1 MTAIGIDLG
10 TTNSVVARYDPD
22 RGEAHVVPNGEASNL
37 TPSAVGMLRRE
48 GSELLLVGQEGL
60 NWAEVHP
67 EDTVLSV
74 KRLMGRDFT
83 DDKVAR
89 ARNELSY
96 GIVPGEDED
105 PRAHVVF
112 GDRTVTP
119 AEVSSAI
126 LGKLVKDA
134 SRNLNEDVTHA
145 VITVPAHFGD
155 AQRAATREAAEI
167 AGITVKKIIDEPT
180 AAAIAFGMDKRAGE
194 RSRILVYDLGGGT
207 FDISILDSTKG
218 PDGTAQF
225 AVRKF
230 AGDDWLGGDDFDL
243 AVVKRIFEWVERECG
258 IDPSDDKQFRFT
270 AKKYAELA
278 KKQLNTLPET
288 VVNIPGGFR
297 RDGVNVDVYMPLTQ
311 AEFRLLTDPLVQR
324 TMDLVTATLEKDQLT
339 TAQITDVLLVGGGTL
354 TRSVYEAVEALFGR
368 DKVRR
373 QINPMECVALGA
385 GILAGT
391 LDGVECPVRG
401 CRTVNDEAAT
411 VCSACGTS
419 LANARA
425 VGSTGLYEVTG
436 VAMGIAAVRGTQRD
450 VFVPIIES
458 GTAYPLPSPY
468 TKVFHATDPKVIR
481 VPVYEGNSP
490 VASKNDEQG
499 VVEFEL
505 SQEIELNQ
513 RVEVSFNY
521 DANRTI
527 TVSVNVPG
535 TGIQFP
541 PTAPK
546 REKPR
551 TPPPAPALG
560 PDSATLRQRL
570 EWAKRDTEKFLQRYG
585 NFVEDQQEMKVRRD
599 LEQAEQVLRQ
609 GESGEYKRLT
619 ELLLDDMYHHCGYA
633 SQFLHAEDASY
644 GAPPET
650 AGLINEAVGYVKKAH
665 NEGNRVM
672 AAQQGRN
679 LANLVAQAYDARRV
693 STLRDT
699 ERFDGILRV
708 PDDAADT

>member
-22 RGEAHVVPNGEASNL
+22 RGEAQVVRNGEASNL
-37 TPSAVGMLRRE
+37 TPSVVGMMRRE
-48 GSELLLVGQEGL
+48 GSESLLVGQHAL
-60 NWAEVHP
+60 NWADRQP
-67 EDTVLSV
+67 QDTVLSV

-83 DDKVAR
+83 DAKVAR
-89 ARNELSY
+89 AREKLNY
-96 GIVPGEDED
+96 GIVPGKDDD

-112 GDRTVTP
+112 GGRTTTP

-134 SRNLNEDVTHA
+134 SRNLNEEVTHA

-155 AQRAATREAAEI
+155 AQRAATREAAQI
-167 AGITVKKIIDEPT
+167 AGVTVKKVIDEPT
-180 AAAIAFGMDKRAGE
+180 AAAIAFGMDKRGGE

-207 FDISILDSTKG
+207 FDISVLDSTKG
-218 PDGTAQF
+218 RDGTAQF

-230 AGDDWLGGDDFDL
+230 SGDDWLGGDDFDL
-243 AVVKRIFEWVERECG
+243 AVVERIAEWVKQECG

-270 AKKYAELA
+270 AKKYAEQA
-278 KKQLNTLPET
+278 KRELNDMPET
-288 VVNIPGGFR
+288 VINIPAGFR
-297 RDGVNVDVYMPLTQ
+297 GDGVVVDVYMPITQ
-311 AEFRLLTDPLVQR
+311 AEFRELTDPLVQR
-324 TMDLVTATLEKDQLT
+324 TMSLVRETLEQDGLT

-354 TRSVYEAVEALFGR
+354 TRSVYETVEAYFGKE
-368 DKVRR
+368 KVRR
-373 QINPMECVALGA
+373 TINPMECVALGA

-391 LDGVECPVRG
+391 LDGVECPAKD
-401 CRTVNDEAAT
+401 CRTVNDEAAVT
-411 VCSACGTS
+411 CSACGAS
-419 LANARA
+419 LASGRS

-436 VAMGIAAVRGTQRD
+436 VAMGISAVRGSQRD

-458 GTAYPLPSPY
+458 GTAYPLPEPC
-468 TKVFHATDPKVIR
+468 TKVFQATDTRVIR

-490 VASKNDEQG
+490 VASKNQEQG

-505 SQEIELNQ
+505 EQEIELNQ
-513 RVEVSFNY
+513 RVDVSFNY
-521 DANRTI
+521 DADRTI
-527 TVSVNVPG
+527 TVSINVPG
-535 TGIQFP
+535 TNMYMP
-541 PTAPK
+541 PAPPK

-551 TPPPAPALG
+551 TQPPAPTFE

-570 EWAKRDTEKFLQRYG
+570 EWAKRDAEKFLQRYG
-585 NFVEDQQEMKVRRD
+585 GFVEDLQEMKVRRD
-599 LEQAEQVLRQ
+599 LQQAEQVLRQ

-619 ELLLDDMYHHCGYA
+619 ELLVDDMYHNCGFA
-633 SQFLHAEDASY
+633 SQFLHAEEAAD

-650 AGLINEAVGYVKKAH
+650 AGLINETVGYVKQAH
-665 NEGNRVM
+665 AEGNRLM
-672 AAQQGRN
+672 AAQQARN

-693 STLRDT
+693 SALRDT

>member
-10 TTNSVVARYDPD
+10 TTNSVVAHYDPD
-22 RGEAHVVPNGEASNL
+22 RGEARVVRNGEAENL
-37 TPSAVGMLRRE
+37 TPSVVGMMRRE
-48 GSELLLVGQEGL
+48 GSESLLVGRYAL
-60 NWAEVHP
+60 NWADKNP
-67 EDTVLSV
+67 QDTVLSV

-83 DDKVAR
+83 DAKVAR
-89 ARNELSY
+89 ARDRLSY
-96 GIVPGEDED
+96 QIVPGPDDD

-112 GDRTVTP
+112 GGRTTTP

-134 SRNLNEDVTHA
+134 SRNLGEDVPQA

-155 AQRAATREAAEI
+155 AQRAATREAAELT
-167 AGITVKKIIDEPT
+167 GITVKKIIDEPT
-180 AAAIAFGMDKRAGE
+180 AAAIAFGLDKRGGE

-207 FDISILDSTKG
+207 FDISVLDSTKG
-218 PDGTAQF
+218 HDGNAQF

-243 AVVKRIFEWVERECG
+243 AVVDRIAQWVQQEYG
-258 IDPSDDKQFRFT
+258 VDPSQDKRFRF
-270 AKKYAELA
+270 LA
-278 KKQLNTLPET
+278 KKEAEQVKWRLNDSPET
-288 VVNIPGGFR
+288 VVNIPAAYTG
-297 RDGVNVDVYMPLTQ
+297 DGVVVDVYMPLTQ
-311 AEFRLLTDPLVQR
+311 AEFRELTDHLVRR
-324 TMDLVTATLEKDQLT
+324 TMDLVRETLEQDGLNT
-339 TAQITDVLLVGGGTL
+339 TQITDVLLVGGGTL
-354 TRSVYEAVEALFGR
+354 TRSVYEAVEAFFGR
-368 DKVRR
+368 EKVRR
-373 QINPMECVALGA
+373 DINPMECVALGA

-391 LDGVECPVRG
+391 LNGVECPAPRCG
-401 CRTVNDEAAT
+401 TVNDETAT
-411 VCSACGTS
+411 ACSACGQS
-419 LANARA
+419 LAGARA
-425 VGSTGLYEVTG
+425 VGTTGLYEVTG
-436 VAMGIAAVRGTQRD
+436 VAMGIGAVRGSQRD

-458 GTAYPLPSPY
+458 GTAYPLPEPC
-468 TKVFHATDPKVIR
+468 TKVFQATDSRLIR

-505 SQEIELNQ
+505 PQEIDVNQ

-527 TVSVNVPG
+527 TVTITVPG
-535 TGIQFP
+535 TDMRLQARP
-541 PTAPK
+541 R

-551 TPPPAPALG
+551 TPPPAPVLE

-570 EWAKRDTEKFLQRYG
+570 EWAKRDAEKFLQRYG
-585 NFVEDQQEMKVRRD
+585 GYVEDLQEMKVRRD
-599 LEQAEQVLRQ
+599 LQQAEQVLRQ

-619 ELLLDDMYHHCGYA
+619 ELLIDDMYHNCGYA
-633 SQFLHAEDASY
+633 SQFLHAEEATD

-650 AGLINEAVGYVKKAH
+650 ASLINEAVGYVKQAH
-665 NEGNRVM
+665 AEGNRLL
-672 AAQQGRN
+672 AAQQARN

-693 STLRDT
+693 LALRDT

>member
-1 MTAIGIDLG
+1 M
-10 TTNSVVARYDPD
+10 VAHYDPD
-22 RGEAHVVPNGEASNL
+22 RGEARVVRNGEAENL
-37 TPSAVGMLRRE
+37 TPSVVGMMRRE
-48 GSELLLVGQEGL
+48 GSESLLVGRYAL
-60 NWAEVHP
+60 NWADKNP
-67 EDTVLSV
+67 QDTVLSV

-83 DDKVAR
+83 DAKVAR
-89 ARNELSY
+89 ARDRLSY
-96 GIVPGEDED
+96 QIVPGPDDD

-112 GDRTVTP
+112 GGRTTTP

-134 SRNLNEDVTHA
+134 SRNLGEDVPQA

-155 AQRAATREAAEI
+155 AQRAATREAAELT
-167 AGITVKKIIDEPT
+167 GITVKKIIDEPT
-180 AAAIAFGMDKRAGE
+180 AAAIAFGLDKRGGE

-207 FDISILDSTKG
+207 FDISVLDSTKG
-218 PDGTAQF
+218 HDGNAQF

-243 AVVKRIFEWVERECG
+243 AVVDRIAQWVQQEYG
-258 IDPSDDKQFRFT
+258 VDPSQDKRFRF
-270 AKKYAELA
+270 LA
-278 KKQLNTLPET
+278 KKEAEQVKWRLNDSPET
-288 VVNIPGGFR
+288 VVNIPAAYTG
-297 RDGVNVDVYMPLTQ
+297 DGVVVDVYMPLTQ
-311 AEFRLLTDPLVQR
+311 AEFRELTDHLVRR
-324 TMDLVTATLEKDQLT
+324 TMDLVRETLEQDGLNT
-339 TAQITDVLLVGGGTL
+339 TQITDVLLVGGGTL
-354 TRSVYEAVEALFGR
+354 TRSVYEAVEAFFGR
-368 DKVRR
+368 EKVRR
-373 QINPMECVALGA
+373 DINPMECVALGA

-391 LDGVECPVRG
+391 LNGVECPAPRCG
-401 CRTVNDEAAT
+401 TVNDETAT
-411 VCSACGTS
+411 ACSACGQS
-419 LANARA
+419 LAGARA
-425 VGSTGLYEVTG
+425 VGTTGLYEVTG
-436 VAMGIAAVRGTQRD
+436 VAMGIGAVRGSQRD

-458 GTAYPLPSPY
+458 GTAYPLPEPC
-468 TKVFHATDPKVIR
+468 TKVFQATDSRLIR

-505 SQEIELNQ
+505 PQEIDVNQ

-527 TVSVNVPG
+527 TVTITVPG
-535 TGIQFP
+535 TDMRLQARP
-541 PTAPK
+541 R

-551 TPPPAPALG
+551 TPPPAPVLE

-570 EWAKRDTEKFLQRYG
+570 EWAKRDAEKFLQRYG
-585 NFVEDQQEMKVRRD
+585 GYVEDLQEMKVRRD
-599 LEQAEQVLRQ
+599 LQQAEQVLRQ

-619 ELLLDDMYHHCGYA
+619 ELLIDDMYHNCGYA
-633 SQFLHAEDASY
+633 SQFLHAEEATD

-650 AGLINEAVGYVKKAH
+650 ASLINEAVGYVKQAH
-665 NEGNRVM
+665 AEGNRLL
-672 AAQQGRN
+672 AAQQARN

-693 STLRDT
+693 LALRDT